1 MIRFPRLAG
10 IGILLFC
17 MIAACSPQA
26 APPTVDSSLATNIAL
41 GVLAARSQTAQA
53 LPPSPTATATPT
65 PPPTSTVTSSPTQ
78 QPVVA
83 HLAACW
89 FGPGRAY
96 RLESNIEEGE
106 VVELLA
112 VGTVPGWYIIRN
124 PYFHQP
130 CWIQA
135 ENLSLDP
142 AFDPGQFPMMTPL
155 PTRIVPTPEKKP
167 KH

>member
-1 MIRFPRLAG
+1 MNRFSRLAG
-10 IGILLFC
+10 IGILLFY
-17 MIAACSPQA
+17 MSAACSPQA
-26 APPTVDSSLATNIAL
+26 TPPPVNSMATSIAL
-41 GVLAARSQTAQA
+41 GVIVARSQTAMA
-53 LPPSPTATATPT
+53 LPPSPTATATQTPT
-65 PPPTSTVTSSPTQ
+65 PLPTATSTPTQ
-78 QPVVA
+78 QPVVI

-96 RLESNIEEGE
+96 RLESNIKEGE
-106 VVELLA
+106 IVELLA

-142 AFDPGQFPMMTPL
+142 SFDPGQFPVITPL
-155 PTRIVPTPEKKP
+155 PTRIVPTAKN
-167 KH
+167 

>member
-1 MIRFPRLAG
+1 MIRFSQLAG
-10 IGILLFC
+10 IGILLFY
-17 MIAACSPQA
+17 MSAACSPQA
-26 APPTVDSSLATNIAL
+26 TPTPVNSMATNIAL
-41 GVLAARSQTAQA
+41 GVIAAQSQTAQA
-53 LPPSPTATATPT
+53 LPASPTATETPT
-65 PPPTSTVTSSPTQ
+65 SPPTPTVTSSPTQ
-78 QPVVA
+78 QPVVT

-96 RLESNIEEGE
+96 NLESNIKEGE
-106 VVELLA
+106 SVELLA

-142 AFDPGQFPMMTPL
+142 AFNPSQFPMMTPW
-155 PTRIVPTPEKKP
+155 PTRIVPTAAKKR
-167 KH
+167 

>member
-17 MIAACSPQA
+17 MSTACSPQA
-26 APPTVDSSLATNIAL
+26 TPTPVNSMATNIAL
-41 GVLAARSQTAQA
+41 GVIAAQSQTAQA

-65 PPPTSTVTSSPTQ
+65 PPPTPTVTSSPTQ
-78 QPVVA
+78 QPVVI

-96 RLESNIEEGE
+96 NLESNIKEGE
-106 VVELLA
+106 SVELLA

-142 AFDPGQFPMMTPL
+142 AFNPSQFPMMTPW
-155 PTRIVPTPEKKP
+155 PTRIVLTAAKK
-167 KH
+167 H

>member
-10 IGILLFC
+10 IGIFLFC
-17 MIAACSPQA
+17 MSAACSPQA
-26 APPTVDSSLATNIAL
+26 TPVSVDSMATSIAL
-41 GVLAARSQTAQA
+41 GVIAARPQTAQA
-53 LPPSPTATATPT
+53 LPPSPTATATQTPT
-65 PPPTSTVTSSPTQ
+65 PLPSATSSPTQ
-78 QPVVA
+78 QPVVI
-83 HLAACW
+83 HLASCW

-96 RLESNIEEGE
+96 NLESNIKEGE
-106 VVELLA
+106 SLELLA

-142 AFDPGQFPMMTPL
+142 SFDPSPFPMMTPW
-155 PTRIVPTPEKKP
+155 PTRIVPTAAKKP
-167 KH
+167 KN

>member
-1 MIRFPRLAG
+1 MTRFPRLVIVG
-10 IGILLFC
+10 VLLFFLG
-17 MIAACSPQA
+17 AACSPQ
-26 APPTVDSSLATNIAL
+26 PTPMPVDAMSTSIAL
-41 GVLAARSQTAQA
+41 GVIVAQSQTAQA
-53 LPPSPTATATPT
+53 LPPSPTATATQTPT
-65 PPPTSTVTSSPTQ
+65 PLPTVTSSPTQ
-78 QPVVA
+78 QPVVVR
-83 HLAACW
+83 LAACW

-96 RLESNIEEGE
+96 RLESNIKEGE

-142 AFDPGQFPMMTPL
+142 MFDPSPFPMMTPL
-155 PTRIVPTPEKKP
+155 PTRIPPTAAKN
-167 KH
+167 

>member
-1 MIRFPRLAG
+1 MIRFSRLAG

-17 MIAACSPQA
+17 MSAACSPQA
-26 APPTVDSSLATNIAL
+26 TPPPVDSLATNIAL
-41 GVLAARSQTAQA
+41 GVIVARSQTALA
-53 LPPSPTATATPT
+53 LPPSATATATQTPSPTAT
-65 PPPTSTVTSSPTQ
+65 VTSAPTQ
-78 QPVVA
+78 QPMVIR
-83 HLAACW
+83 LASCW

-96 RLESNIEEGE
+96 NLESNIKEGE

-124 PYFHQP
+124 PYFNQP

-142 AFDPGQFPMMTPL
+142 AFDPSPFPMMTL
-155 PTRIVPTPEKKP
+155 WPTRIPPKK
-167 KH
+167 

>member
-1 MIRFPRLAG
+1 MIRFSQLAG
-10 IGILLFC
+10 IGILVCCLT
-17 MIAACSPQA
+17 AACSPQA
-26 APPTVDSSLATNIAL
+26 TPTPVNSMATSIAL
-41 GVLAARSQTAQA
+41 GVIAAQSQTAQA
-53 LPPSPTATATPT
+53 LPTATATPT
-65 PPPTSTVTSSPTQ
+65 PPPTPTVTSSPTQ
-78 QPVVA
+78 QPVVI

-96 RLESNIEEGE
+96 NLESNIKEGE
-106 VVELLA
+106 TVELLA

-142 AFDPGQFPMMTPL
+142 AFDPSPFPMMTPL
-155 PTRIVPTPEKKP
+155 PTRIVPTVAKQPKP
-167 KH
+167 

>member
-1 MIRFPRLAG
+1 MIRFFQLAG
-10 IGILLFC
+10 FGILVFC
-17 MIAACSPQA
+17 LTAACSPQA
-26 APPTVDSSLATNIAL
+26 APISADSMATSIAL
-41 GVLAARSQTAQA
+41 GVIAAQSQTAQA
-53 LPPSPTATATPT
+53 LPPSPTSTATQTPT
-65 PPPTSTVTSSPTQ
+65 PLPTFTSTPTQ
-78 QPVVA
+78 QPVVTT
-83 HLAACW
+83 LAACW

-96 RLESNIEEGE
+96 RLESNVKEGE
-106 VVELLA
+106 IVELLA

-142 AFDPGQFPMMTPL
+142 SFDPGQFPVITPL
-155 PTRIVPTPEKKP
+155 PTRIVPTA

>member
-1 MIRFPRLAG
+1 MIRFSRLAG

-17 MIAACSPQA
+17 MSAACSSQ
-26 APPTVDSSLATNIAL
+26 PTPMSADSMATSIAL
-41 GVLAARSQTAQA
+41 GVIAAQSQTAQA
-53 LPPSPTATATPT
+53 LPPSPTATATQTPT
-65 PPPTSTVTSSPTQ
+65 PLPTATSTPTQ
-78 QPVVA
+78 QPVVT

-96 RLESNIEEGE
+96 RLESNVKKGE
-106 VVELLA
+106 IVELLA

-142 AFDPGQFPMMTPL
+142 SFDPGQFPMMTPL
-155 PTRIVPTPEKKP
+155 PTRIVPTAKY
-167 KH
+167 

>member
-1 MIRFPRLAG
+1 MTRFSRLVG
-10 IGILLFC
+10 IGILLFFLG
-17 MIAACSPQA
+17 AACSPQTTPLPDDA
-26 APPTVDSSLATNIAL
+26 MSTSIAL
-41 GVLAARSQTAQA
+41 GVIVAQSQTAQA
-53 LPPSPTATATPT
+53 LPPSPTATATQ
-65 PPPTSTVTSSPTQ
+65 TSTPLPTATSSPTQ
-78 QPVVA
+78 QPVVMR
-83 HLAACW
+83 LSACW

-96 RLESNIEEGE
+96 RLESNIKEGE

-142 AFDPGQFPMMTPL
+142 MFDPSPFPMMTPL
-155 PTRIVPTPEKKP
+155 PTRIPPTAAKN
-167 KH
+167 